1 VLSRIPDGSLN
12 SINKALRIYEK
23 VRKERAGAL
32 VEMAAVSGRAMHLG
46 EGAAKEECDRQFAA
60 LKRSGGKGPVP
71 DKWADADVQK
81 LIYGFDCMKVA
92 GETFEDA
99 FRSYSLVTGLML
111 V

>member
-23 VRKERAGAL
+23 IRKERAGAL

-46 EGAAKEECDRQFAA
+46 EGTTKEERDRQFAA
-60 LKRSGGKGPVP
+60 LKSGGKGPVP

-99 FRSYSLVTGLML
+99 FQSYSLVTGLML